1 MKNYLKTRPSF
12 GLMITTII
20 LLTTFIL
27 AACDEAATSSGIPP
41 TNPAPVQPG
50 GGGAK
55 SVATTPNS
63 SRSII
68 TTLAPVVP
76 PTLQLAKA
84 VSDTITAPPLGLAEA
99 SLKATGFNADE
110 AKQLLDDFTNP
121 QTIGTRVIGSDGE
134 KKAADWLERHYKS
147 YGYTQVERQQFPFNA
162 PDIRRGTVFL
172 GDPADSKN
180 VKASGIL
187 LSKPQK
193 AQIQAQTIFYTSG
206 TDIKGKIVVVTTG
219 GDYASVK
226 PVVDTVAKGG
236 GVAVLIPRISL
247 LPDFKTFGDVDI
259 PVVVVSFNN
268 LPDLQ
273 PSPTGEKMTLQTSYT
288 PGGNGNGQN
297 IIATRPGPKP
307 DAPILIFGGHYDS
320 VASSLAANGN
330 ASGTVVTL
338 ELAKVLFNKF
348 PSYELRFI
356 NFSGTESGLAGSN
369 YYVSKLSADDKKRI
383 AGYIDLNLVGV
394 GDSFIAAGTKELV
407 DTAIG
412 VAGQNN
418 LKLEAIDPAPSGF
431 SSDYQIF
438 VGNGLKALFLARWQ
452 DSQYRKAGDTPD
464 RVFSA
469 ALLITGG
476 TAIFIAQKIVGS

>member
-1 MKNYLKTRPSF
+1 MT
-12 GLMITTII
+12 
-20 LLTTFIL
+20 
-27 AACDEAATSSGIPP
+27 ACNEAATPGIPP
-41 TNPAPVQPG
+41 TNPAPVPP

-55 SVATTPNS
+55 SVVTIANISPA
-63 SRSII
+63 IV
-68 TTLAPVVP
+68 TTLAPVAP

-84 VSDTITAPPLGLAEA
+84 INDTVTAPPPGPAEA
-99 SLKATGFNADE
+99 ALKATGFNADE
-110 AKQLLDDFTNP
+110 AKQLLDEFTNP
-121 QTIGTRVIGSDGE
+121 QIIGTRVLGSDGE
-134 KKAADWLERHYKS
+134 KKAADWLESHYKS

-162 PDIRRGTVFL
+162 PDIRRGSVFL
-172 GDPADSKN
+172 GDPADNKN
-180 VKASGIL
+180 LKASGIL

-193 AQIQAQTIFYTSG
+193 TQIQAQTIFYTPG
-206 TDIKGKIVVVTTG
+206 ADVKGKIVVITTG
-219 GDYASVK
+219 GDYASEK
-226 PVVDTVAKGG
+226 PVVDTIVKAGG
-236 GVAVLIPRISL
+236 AAVLIPRISL
-247 LPDFKTFGDVDI
+247 IPDYKTFGDVDI

-273 PSPTGEKMTLQTSYT
+273 PPPTGEKLTLQTSYT
-288 PGGNGNGQN
+288 SGGNGNGQN

-307 DAPILIFGGHYDS
+307 DAPVLIFGGHYDS
-320 VASSLAANGN
+320 VANTLAANGN

-348 PSYELRFI
+348 PNYELRFI

-452 DSQYRKAGDTPD
+452 DPQYRKAGDTPD
-464 RVFSA
+464 RVFPA
-469 ALLITGG
+469 ALLIAGG
-476 TAIFIAQKIVGS
+476 TAILTAQKIVGL